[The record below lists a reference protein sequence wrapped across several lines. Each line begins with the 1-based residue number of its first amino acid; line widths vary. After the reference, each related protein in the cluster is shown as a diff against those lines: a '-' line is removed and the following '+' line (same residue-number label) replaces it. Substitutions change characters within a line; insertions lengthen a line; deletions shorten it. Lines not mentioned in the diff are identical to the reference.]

1 LMDGFNWVQYLIIAR
16 ELALRSDSESAQRSS
31 ISRAYYAA
39 FNAAV
44 AYCGDKKILVYNK
57 RGSHEDLWDAFR
69 RQGDLMLN
77 IVSEKG
83 DRMRRKRTQADYDSE
98 VTGLESSVEQCLQES
113 HDILKSLGFA
123 SPPP

>member
-1 LMDGFNWVQYLIIAR
+1 MAKFDWVQYLIIAR
-16 ELALRSDSESAQRSS
+16 ELATRPDNESALRSS

-39 FNAAV
+39 YNAAM
-44 AYCGDKKILVYNK
+44 AYCGDKKISVLKN
-57 RGSHEDLWDAFR
+57 RGAHEDLWDAFR

-83 DRMRRKRTQADYDSE
+83 DRMRRKRTEADYFSE

>member
-1 LMDGFNWVQYLIIAR
+1 MAKFDWVQYLIIAR
-16 ELALRSDSESAQRSS
+16 ELATHPDNESALRSS

-39 FNAAV
+39 YNAAMV
-44 AYCGDKKILVYNK
+44 YCGDKKISVLKNK
-57 RGSHEDLWDAFR
+57 GSHEDLWDAFR

-83 DRMRRKRTQADYDSE
+83 DRMRRKRTEADYFSE

-123 SPPP
+123 